1 MTLTLGQWLSDTCLG
16 CQMTSDDPISRL
28 AEQLRSLLPR
38 DAMPTQMQDELRLA
52 LQTVLAHSDLVTRD
66 EFEAQA
72 AVLRRTREKLDA
84 LEKQLAELE
93 AAPDEA
99 AG

>member
-1 MTLTLGQWLSDTCLG
+1 MTGE
-16 CQMTSDDPISRL
+16 DPISRL
-28 AEQLRSLLPR
+28 AEQLRALLPR

-52 LQTVLAHSDLVTRD
+52 LQTVLARSDLVTRD

-84 LEKQLAELE
+84 LEKQLAALE
-93 AAPDEA
+93 AT
-99 AG
+99 AGDTAG